1 MMRRIGT
8 LTGFLA
14 RNLLLSLTGL
24 FYVLAS
30 LVFYWL
36 AFQQRTPEVS
46 YFLLLIGLFGAVL
59 TFLVTLSLASRAN
72 QPMNIPFL
80 VRLPSR
86 VEFLVAVLLAALLL
100 ALLLQSLVA
109 TMALL
114 YNGPN
119 LSWWHAVQI
128 PPIWLSLNI
137 LAAVMALH
145 ASELATAG
153 WSRVYVYGA
162 LAVLLFL
169 HSNQALLSNWFAGRL
184 AALASLFLRRGWLQL
199 SNQAQSG
206 ADWLSREGASYLGQV
221 VGFVFW
227 PFYAIGDA
235 AVTGFFTRVQALA
248 PSVLLIYAII
258 LFLLAADIFAN
269 KDMIMSE

>member
-86 VEFLVAVLLAALLL
+86 V
-100 ALLLQSLVA
+100 QSLVA